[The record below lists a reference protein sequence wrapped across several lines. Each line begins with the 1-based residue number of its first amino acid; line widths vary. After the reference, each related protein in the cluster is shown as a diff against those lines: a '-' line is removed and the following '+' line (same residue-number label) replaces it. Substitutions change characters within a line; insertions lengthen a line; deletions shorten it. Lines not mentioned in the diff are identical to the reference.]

1 MSAIVLVGAPGA
13 GCSTVASAICQATGA
28 QAQDLGQVVAHA
40 LGVRPELALVAVPEE
55 RYRQVE
61 AVTATRLLEDMG
73 RQGAGVLALGSGCL
87 GSPQVLAALEGL
99 GPQAAVVGLGAST
112 RRLASRNGL
121 DAPRSIAMG
130 TVHHQFTQ
138 MLRQR
143 EATCRELA
151 SAWVDTTGTTAKEA
165 ACLVLEAV
173 AGKAPEPSDTLA
185 WQG

>member
-13 GCSTVASAICQATGA
+13 GCSSVASAISQSTGA
-28 QAQDLGQVVAHA
+28 KAYDLGQVVAQA

-55 RYRQVE
+55 RYRQEE
-61 AVTATRLLEDMG
+61 AGAATRMLDELG
-73 RQGAGVLALGSGCL
+73 RQGQGVVALGSGCL
-87 GSPQVLAALEGL
+87 GSPQVLAALGRL
-99 GPQAAVVGLGAST
+99 GPQATVVGLGAST

-143 EATCRELA
+143 EATCRGLA
-151 SAWVDTTGTTAKEA
+151 SSWVDTTDTTAQEA
-165 ACLVLEAV
+165 GAQVLEALG
-173 AGKAPEPSDTLA
+173 ATS
-185 WQG
+185 QGQ